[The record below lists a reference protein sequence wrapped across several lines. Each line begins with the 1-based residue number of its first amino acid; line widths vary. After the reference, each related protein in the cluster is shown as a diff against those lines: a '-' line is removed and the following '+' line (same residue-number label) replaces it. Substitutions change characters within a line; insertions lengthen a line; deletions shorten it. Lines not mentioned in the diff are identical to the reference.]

1 MSVLSGPYTKSWV
14 WQYLIANTDTT
25 DMDKRLSACCYSTK
39 VASGSVTDRHTS
51 DMTSF
56 ISIWIIAN
64 CICDLD
70 SQDVWVHLKIALEEV
85 KTWFLP
91 KTFTETE
98 MGNVKCF
105 WS

>member
-1 MSVLSGPYTKSWV
+1 MDFYFLFFLHSESLSGHGLLMCCELWLYRGLDMSVLSGPYTKSWV

-56 ISIWIIAN
+56 ISI
-64 CICDLD
+64 
-70 SQDVWVHLKIALEEV
+70 
-85 KTWFLP
+85 
-91 KTFTETE
+91 
-98 MGNVKCF
+98 
-105 WS
+105 